1 MTEIHLN
8 IIKAIAITGTS
19 IVAIITLIKGYL
31 EYKLT
36 STQKRS
42 EFYERLG
49 TKLETDETLK
59 LIIHYLETNDTE
71 IRNLARFERYK
82 FLRFYEDIALI
93 MNSDLIKP
101 EIAHYMFSYYAV
113 KCFDSDDFWHDI
125 ERNSIYWRVFNEFV
139 EKMKKMENQNLT
151 IPQNEK
157 IKFKI

>member
-1 MTEIHLN
+1 MTDFHLN
-8 IIKAIAITGTS
+8 IIKTIAIAGTA

-42 EFYERLG
+42 DLYERLG

-59 LIIHYLETNDTE
+59 LIIHYLEIEDPE
-71 IRNLARFERYK
+71 IKNLSRFDRYK

-93 MNSDLIKP
+93 MNSGLIKP
-101 EIAHYMFSYYAV
+101 EIAHYMFSYYAIQ
-113 KCFDSDDFWHDI
+113 CYHSDNFWYEI

-139 EKMKKMENQNLT
+139 EKMENLEQENLT
-151 IPQNEK
+151 IPQNKK
-157 IKFKI
+157 IEFKI